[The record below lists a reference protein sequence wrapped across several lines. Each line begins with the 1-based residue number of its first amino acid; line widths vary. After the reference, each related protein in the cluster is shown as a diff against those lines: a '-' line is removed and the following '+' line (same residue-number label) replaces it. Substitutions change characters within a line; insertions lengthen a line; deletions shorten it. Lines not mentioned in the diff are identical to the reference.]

1 MFVSLCFVLF
11 DEKIIEISPNNVVE
25 MLDLDPGLLHG
36 VLPGPLPGA
45 LVVLGH
51 VSLVQPGNLGNKRVV
66 GVGVAQ

>member
-1 MFVSLCFVLF
+1 
-11 DEKIIEISPNNVVE
+11 
-25 MLDLDPGLLHG
+25 MLDLEDLDPSLLHG

-66 GVGVAQ
+66 RVGVAQ